1 MRLDDAGPRTW
12 LLGAAAAW
20 ALGAWLL
27 AVAGMGG
34 RIAPLDADPA
44 LERPLP
50 EPAAPAPERLG
61 PLADYGRIAAR
72 PLLSPNRRPQ
82 PFSLEPE
89 SEAARPEERFEYLLT
104 GVLMSPTLQMA
115 IVQPANGG
123 EPERIRIGQGPE
135 AAPSWRLVSLSPR
148 AAVFEGPDGEQSL
161 ALRSYDGG
169 ADIRVVPRPR
179 PSTRRTRADARRGAA
194 TPVQATPVPATPVQ
208 MDDAADDG
216 SAPPAPD
223 AVQEADAP
231 GTPQEQMEAIRNRI
245 EARREQLRREAQGTQ
260 PPQQR

>member
-27 AVAGMGG
+27 AMAGMGG
-34 RIAPLDADPA
+34 RIAPLDADPG
-44 LERPLP
+44 LVQRLP
-50 EPAAPAPERLG
+50 EPAAAAPQRLG
-61 PLADYGRIAAR
+61 PASDYGRISAR

-89 SEAARPEERFEYLLT
+89 SDEARPQETFDYLLT
-104 GVLMSPTLQMA
+104 GVLMSPSLQMA

-123 EPERIRIGQGPE
+123 EPERIRVGQAPD

-161 ALRSYDGG
+161 ALRSYDGA
-169 ADIRVVPRPR
+169 ADVRAVAQPRAAE
-179 PSTRRTRADARRGAA
+179 RRARAAARRGAA
-194 TPVQATPVPATPVQ
+194 TPVRATPVQ
-208 MDDAADDG
+208 MDDATDDG

-231 GTPQEQMEAIRNRI
+231 ETPQAQMEAIRNRI